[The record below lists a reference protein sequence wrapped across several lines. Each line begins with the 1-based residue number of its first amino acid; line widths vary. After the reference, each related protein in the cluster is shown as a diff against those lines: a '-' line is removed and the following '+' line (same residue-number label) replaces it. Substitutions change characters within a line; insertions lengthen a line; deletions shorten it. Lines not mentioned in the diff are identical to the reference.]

1 MRFTRSHR
9 LLIGLIVI
17 ATIVLTTATH
27 TSADE
32 AMKRRI
38 DRLVQPYLDA
48 KVVVGM
54 TVGVW
59 QKGKATVVGY
69 GQVAHDDPRRPDGD
83 TVYEIGSVSKVFTGV
98 LLGDAVARG
107 RLKLEQPV
115 QELLPKRVKMP
126 TYRERPI
133 TLRDLTTHVS
143 GLPTLP
149 DNFRP
154 SDATNPYADYTVE
167 QMYEFLKGYKPER
180 APGTKY
186 EYSNLAVGLLGHVL
200 ALNAGQTYEQL
211 LRERIAT
218 PLGMSDTNITLNA
231 KLRSRLAKP
240 HLDDGTAAANWD
252 LPTLAG
258 AGAIRSTV
266 KNMLRFVRAN
276 LNPPPG
282 DVGKAIETAWQVHQ
296 KPLAAGDFAIGLGW
310 HLAQDGQT
318 RWHNGQTGGY
328 HAMMLVNRQ
337 LETGVVLL
345 ANTATM
351 EVDRLAEGII
361 KMCAGAPV
369 EPRTFDKPVPVAKE
383 IMQCYVGKY
392 ELIPG
397 FVLTVSVE
405 DEKLMVGATGQP
417 THQVFARSD
426 SEWFYKVVQATLTFQ
441 VDEDG
446 NCQSVELFQNGVR
459 QKAKRID

>member
-1 MRFTRSHR
+1 MQTQHTRRHLMS
-9 LLIGLIVI
+9 LLVVVT
-17 ATIVLTTATH
+17 AVFSAATH
-27 TSADE
+27 TSANE
-32 AMKRRI
+32 AMKSRI
-38 DRLVQPYLDA
+38 DRLVQPYLDG

-59 QKGKATVVGY
+59 QKGKATIVGY
-69 GQVAHDDPRRPDGD
+69 GRLAHDDQRQPDGD

-115 QELLPKRVKMP
+115 QDLLPQGVKMP
-126 TYRERPI
+126 IRGERPI
-133 TLRDLTTHVS
+133 TLRDLATHVS

-154 SDATNPYADYTVE
+154 ADNSNPYADYTVE
-167 QMYEFLKGYKPER
+167 RLYAFLNGYKLTR
-180 APGTKY
+180 SPGAKS
-186 EYSNLAVGLLGHVL
+186 EYSNLAGGLLGHVL
-200 ALNAGQTYEQL
+200 SLKAERTYEQL

-218 PLGMSDTNITLNA
+218 PLGMSHTNIILNA

-252 LPTLAG
+252 IPTLAG

-266 KNMLRFVRAN
+266 NNMLRFVRAN

-282 DVGKAIETAWQVHQ
+282 DVGKAIEIAWQVHQ
-296 KPLAAGDFAIGLGW
+296 QPLAKEGFAMGLGW

-337 LETGVVLL
+337 LKTGVVIL

-351 EVDRLAEGII
+351 EIDRLAQDIF
-361 KMCAGAPV
+361 KMSAGATV
-369 EPRTFDKPVPVAKE
+369 EPRTFDKPVNVAKE
-383 IMQCYVGKY
+383 IMQRYVGKY
-392 ELIPG
+392 ELVPG

-405 DEKLMVGATGQP
+405 DEKLMVGATGQQ
-417 THQVFARSD
+417 TLQVYARSD
-426 SEWFYKVVQATLTFQ
+426 SEWFYKVVEATLTFQ
-441 VDEDG
+441 VDENG

>member
-1 MRFTRSHR
+1 MRLNHSYCHQAN
-9 LLIGLIVI
+9 LIV
-17 ATIVLTTATH
+17 ALMIVLASTTQL
-27 TSADE
+27 SADDS
-32 AMKRRI
+32 MKSRI
-38 DRLVQPYLDA
+38 DRLAQHYLDG
-48 KVVVGM
+48 KMVVGM

-59 QKGKATVVGY
+59 QKGKATIVGY
-69 GQVAHDDPRRPDGD
+69 GRLAHDDQRQPDGD

-115 QELLPKRVKMP
+115 QELLPERVRMP
-126 TYRERPI
+126 IHRERSI
-133 TLRDLTTHVS
+133 TLRDLATHVS

-154 SDATNPYADYTVE
+154 ADNSNPYADYTVE

-180 APGTKY
+180 ASGAKS

-200 ALNAGQTYEQL
+200 ALDAEQTYEQL
-211 LRERIAT
+211 LRERIAK

-231 KLRSRLAKP
+231 KLHSRLAKP
-240 HLDDGTAAANWD
+240 HLADGTATANWD
-252 LPTLAG
+252 IPTLAG
-258 AGAIRSTV
+258 AGAIHSTV

-282 DVGKAIETAWQVHQ
+282 DVGKAIEIAWQVHQ
-296 KPLAAGDFAIGLGW
+296 QPLAAGEFAIGLGW

-337 LETGVVLL
+337 LKTGVVVL

-351 EVDRLAEGII
+351 EIDRLAQDIFR
-361 KMCAGAPV
+361 MCAGATV
-369 EPRTFDKPVPVAKE
+369 EPRTFDEPVRVAKE
-383 IMQCYVGKY
+383 IMQRYVGKY
-392 ELIPG
+392 ELVPG

-426 SEWFYKVVQATLTFQ
+426 SEWFYKVVEATLTFQ
-441 VDEDG
+441 VDKDG
-446 NCQSVELFQNGVR
+446 NCRSVELFQNGVR